1 MKRFLKTTTWY
12 NLMQNFFPS
21 VPQEYTTTEIIM
33 KRIFEDHEFTIFI
46 QSEMKNLLTLCT
58 KTVHFSFNNEI
69 YIQIDGGTMRSLLGP
84 VIVNIFMGELETRL
98 ALKLEDPVKYRRSFV
113 DDTFVYV
120 KNGSV
125 EYVLLVFN
133 SFHKNT
139 KFTYAQEQK
148 NTLPYLH
155 VLLIRDG

>member
-12 NLMQNFFPS
+12 NLMQNLFPS
-21 VPQEYTTTEIIM
+21 VPQQYTTIEIIM
-33 KRIFEDHEFTIFI
+33 KRSFEDHEFTIFI
-46 QSEMKNLLTLCT
+46 KSELKNLLNLCT

-69 YIQIDGGTMRSLLGP
+69 YIQIDGGIMRSLLGP

-139 KFTYAQEQK
+139 KFTYDQGQK
-148 NTLPYLH
+148 NTLPYL
-155 VLLIRDG
+155 RFTY

>member
-12 NLMQNFFPS
+12 NLMQNLFPS
-21 VPQEYTTTEIIM
+21 VPQQYTTIEIIM

-46 QSEMKNLLTLCT
+46 KSELKNLLNLCT

-69 YIQIDGGTMRSLLGP
+69 YIQIDGGIMRSLLGP
-84 VIVNIFMGELETRL
+84 VIVNIFMGELETRM
-98 ALKLEDPVKYRRSFV
+98 ALKLEDPVKHRRSFV
-113 DDTFVYV
+113 VDTFVFV
-120 KNGSV
+120 KNG
-125 EYVLLVFN
+125 LVFI